1 MRPLQELEVAVYKK
15 ISIMSHDIRSGVT
28 SHMHDEAFQPTERKY
43 SPHGSSYTS
52 FDVCGCVGTLETV
65 AAVIR

>member
-1 MRPLQELEVAVYKK
+1 MRVLQEPEVVLCEE
-15 ISIMSHDIRSGVT
+15 IGIMSRDIRSGVT

-43 SPHGSSYTS
+43 SQHGSSYTS
-52 FDVCGCVGTLETV
+52 FDVRGYAGTLETV